1 MKEKKGSLRRFGM
14 SFVYAFRGI
23 GRSFRAEPNLKIHGA
38 ASALVVVCG
47 AGLHISRTEW
57 FVCLILIA
65 LVISL
70 ELMNTALENAVDLVS
85 PEQSRL
91 AEAAKDAAAGAVL
104 VSASVAAVIGC
115 VIFAPKI
122 LALI

>member
-1 MKEKKGSLRRFGM
+1 
-14 SFVYAFRGI
+14 
-23 GRSFRAEPNLKIHGA
+23 
-38 ASALVVVCG
+38 
-47 AGLHISRTEW
+47 
-57 FVCLILIA
+57 
-65 LVISL
+65 
-70 ELMNTALENAVDLVS
+70 MNTALENAVDLVS